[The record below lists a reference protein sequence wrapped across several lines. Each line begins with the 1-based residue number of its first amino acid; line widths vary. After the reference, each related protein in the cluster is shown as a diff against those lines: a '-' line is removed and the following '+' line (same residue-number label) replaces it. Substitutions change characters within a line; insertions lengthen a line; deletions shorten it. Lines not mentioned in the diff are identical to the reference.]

1 MTYDINICFAYK
13 TKNEAEQIKLCR
25 TLLDEVIKRL
35 MQQGKTEFD
44 SLGKIKD
51 ANDIYNADFIIG
63 NSSHPD
69 FQVSHID
76 TNEQI
81 LVRPI
86 PAVVLLSDDNWDKN
100 VNAVSRNPLYD
111 VRAIFRAS
119 RLLRES
125 PDLEE
130 FGQFSEVIKNLLRDV
145 LRKRGLKEEDFSK
158 PIDWKVSVNGDCGT
172 EFISLFSTPSM
183 QKMARKYKDALLSL
197 DDPILRKLRGTIRES
212 LDLKKRCIEI
222 KNFFWKNIPDNVNSY
237 RVPSVLLLGETGCG
251 KSLLSSIAANVIMPD
266 KELTKINISSYN
278 KESIDLMLFGA
289 EKGSYTDSDRD
300 RMGVFIG
307 HCGEVVFLDEIGDMD
322 IETQTHL
329 LTYMDNGQVMPRGMT
344 STVCS
349 PCILIAATNKDVNND
364 STFRKD
370 ILNRF
375 EHVIK
380 IPPIRERKQDMRL
393 LISMLLQ
400 NDKLNPLITDI
411 QHKVQRISLDA
422 IKYLEDREYS
432 GNFRELK
439 FRISQAV
446 NSAFLEGNSCLCL
459 RHFLLANV

>member
-13 TKNEAEQIKLCR
+13 TKSESQQLKLCR
-25 TLLDEVIKRL
+25 ALLDEIFARL
-35 MQQGKTEFD
+35 TQQGKPEFD
-44 SLGKIKD
+44 SLGKIKS

-63 NSSHPD
+63 NAFHPD
-69 FQVSHID
+69 FQIKHTD
-76 TNEQI
+76 TNEQS
-81 LVRPI
+81 LMSPI
-86 PAVVLLSDDNWDKN
+86 PAVILLSEDNWDKN

-119 RLLRES
+119 RLLSES

-130 FGQFSEVIKNLLRDV
+130 FGEFSEVIKNLLRDV
-145 LRKRGLKEEDFSK
+145 LRKRGLQEIDFSK
-158 PIDWKVSVNGDCGT
+158 PVDWKVKVNSDCGT

-183 QKMARKYKDALLSL
+183 QRMARKYKDALLSL
-197 DDPILRKLRGTIRES
+197 DDPIMRTLRDSIRES
-212 LDLKKRCIEI
+212 LDLKKRCMEL
-222 KNFFWKNIPDNVNSY
+222 KNFFGKNRPDNPNSY

-251 KSLLSSIAANVIMPD
+251 KSLLSSIAASVIMPD

-329 LTYMDNGQVMPRGMT
+329 LTYMDNGQVMPRGIA

-349 PCILIAATNKDVNND
+349 PCILIAATNKDVKND

-375 EHVIK
+375 EHVIE
-380 IPPIRERKQDMRL
+380 IPPISERKQDMRL

-400 NDKLNPLITDI
+400 NDNVNPVIPNV
-411 QHKVQRISLDA
+411 QRKVQRISLDA

-439 FRISQAV
+439 FCIRQAV
-446 NSAFLEGNSCLCL
+446 NSAFSEGNSCLCL
-459 RHFLLANV
+459 RHFYNDD

>member
-13 TKNEAEQIKLCR
+13 SKTEKEQLNLCKSLLNEIISQ
-25 TLLDEVIKRL
+25 L

-69 FQVSHID
+69 FQAKHTD
-76 TNEQI
+76 EHEQI
-81 LVRPI
+81 PVRPI
-86 PAVVLLSDDNWDKN
+86 PAVILLTDDIWNKN
-100 VNAVSRNPLYD
+100 VNAVSQNPLYD

-119 RLLRES
+119 KLFS
-125 PDLEE
+125 AQKDMEE
-130 FGQFSEVIKNLLRDV
+130 FGQFSEVVKNLLRHV
-145 LRKRGLKEEDFSK
+145 LRKRGLQERDFSK
-158 PIDWKVSVNGDCGT
+158 PVDWKVKVNNDCDT

-183 QKMARKYKDALLSL
+183 QRMARKYKDALLSL
-197 DDPILRKLRGTIRES
+197 DDPILRKLRGNMKEMF
-212 LDLKKRCIEI
+212 DLKKRCAEI
-222 KNFFWKNIPDNVNSY
+222 KIFLGKTSF
-237 RVPSVLLLGETGCG
+237 RVPSMLLLGETGCG
-251 KSLLSSIAANVIMPD
+251 KSLLSSIAASVIMPD
-266 KELTKINISSYN
+266 KEFTKINISSYN

-322 IETQTHL
+322 TETQTHL
-329 LTYMDNGQVMPRGMT
+329 LTYMDNGQVLPRGMT

-349 PCILIAATNKDVNND
+349 PCILIAATNKDVKND

-375 EHVIK
+375 EHVIE
-380 IPPIRERKQDMRL
+380 IPPISERKQDMRL

-400 NDKLNPLITDI
+400 NDNVNPVISNV
-411 QHKVQRISLDA
+411 QRKVQRISLDA

-446 NSAFLEGNSCLCL
+446 NSAYLDGNSCLCL
-459 RHFLLANV
+459 RHFYNDD

>member
-1 MTYDINICFAYK
+1 MTYDINICFAYR
-13 TKNEAEQIKLCR
+13 TKNESEQLKLCR
-25 TLLDEVIKRL
+25 SLLDDIFAGL
-35 MQQGKTEFD
+35 IQQGKAEFD
-44 SLGKIKD
+44 SLGKIKS
-51 ANDIYNADFIIG
+51 ANDIYDADFIIG

-69 FQVSHID
+69 FQINHID
-76 TNEQI
+76 MNESNFM
-81 LVRPI
+81 RPI
-86 PAVVLLSDDNWDKN
+86 PAVILLSDDRWDKN
-100 VNAVSRNPLYD
+100 VNTVSRNPLYD

-119 RLLRES
+119 KLFSES
-125 PDLEE
+125 RDLEE

-145 LRKRGLKEEDFSK
+145 LRKKGLKEEDFTK
-158 PIDWKVSVNGDCGT
+158 PINWKVKINSDCGT

-183 QKMARKYKDALLSL
+183 QRMAKKYKDALLSI
-197 DDPILRKLRGTIRES
+197 DDPVLRKLRDSIKES
-212 LDLKKRCIEI
+212 LDLKKRCMEI
-222 KNFFWKNIPDNVNSY
+222 KNFFGKNALDNINSY

-251 KSLLSSIAANVIMPD
+251 KSLLSSIAASVIMPD

-300 RMGVFIG
+300 RMGVFIE

-329 LTYMDNGQVMPRGMT
+329 LTYMDNGQVMPRGMANA
-344 STVCS
+344 VCS

-375 EHVIK
+375 EHVVE
-380 IPPIRERKQDMRL
+380 IPSIRERKQDMRL
-393 LISMLLQ
+393 LISILLQ
-400 NDKLNPLITDI
+400 NNKLNPFISDV
-411 QHKVQRISLDA
+411 QRKVQRISLDA
-422 IKYLEDREYS
+422 IKYLEDREYT

-439 FRISQAV
+439 FRITQAV

-459 RHFLLANV
+459 RHFLFHGQ

>member
-13 TKNEAEQIKLCR
+13 SKTEKEPLNLCKSLLNEIISQLI
-25 TLLDEVIKRL
+25 
-35 MQQGKTEFD
+35 QQGKTEFD

-69 FQVSHID
+69 FQAKHTD
-76 TNEQI
+76 EHEQI
-81 LVRPI
+81 PVRPI
-86 PAVVLLSDDNWDKN
+86 PAVILLTDDIWNKN
-100 VNAVSRNPLYD
+100 VNAVSQNPLYY

-119 RLLRES
+119 KLFS
-125 PDLEE
+125 AQKDMEE
-130 FGQFSEVIKNLLRDV
+130 FGQFSEVVKNLLRHV
-145 LRKRGLKEEDFSK
+145 LRKRGLQERDFSK
-158 PIDWKVSVNGDCGT
+158 PVDWKVKVNNDCDT

-183 QKMARKYKDALLSL
+183 QRMARKYKDALLSL
-197 DDPILRKLRGTIRES
+197 DDPILRKLRGNIKEMI
-212 LDLKKRCIEI
+212 DLKKRCAEI
-222 KNFFWKNIPDNVNSY
+222 KNFLGKTSF
-237 RVPSVLLLGETGCG
+237 RVPSMLLLGETGCG
-251 KSLLSSIAANVIMPD
+251 KSLLSSIAASVIMPD

-322 IETQTHL
+322 TETQTHL
-329 LTYMDNGQVMPRGMT
+329 LTYMDNGQVLPRGMT

-349 PCILIAATNKDVNND
+349 PCILIAATNKDVKND

-375 EHVIK
+375 EHVIE
-380 IPPIRERKQDMRL
+380 IPPISERKQDMRL

-400 NDKLNPLITDI
+400 NDNVNPVIPNV
-411 QHKVQRISLDA
+411 QRKVQRISLDA

-439 FRISQAV
+439 FCIRQAV
-446 NSAFLEGNSCLCL
+446 NSAFSEGNSCLCL
-459 RHFLLANV
+459 RHFYNDD

>member
-1 MTYDINICFAYK
+1 MTHDINICFAYK
-13 TKNEAEQIKLCR
+13 TKNESEQINFCKKL
-25 TLLDEVIKRL
+25 LKEIIAGLK
-35 MQQGKTEFD
+35 QQGKIEFD
-44 SLGKIKD
+44 SLGEIKS

-63 NSSHPD
+63 NASHPD
-69 FQVSHID
+69 FQVSR
-76 TNEQI
+76 TNENEKI
-81 LVRPI
+81 FMRPI
-86 PAVVLLSDDNWDKN
+86 PAIILLSDDKWDKN

-119 RLLRES
+119 KLLTES
-125 PDLEE
+125 KDLEE

-145 LRKRGLKEEDFSK
+145 LRKKGLREEDFAK
-158 PIDWKVSVNGDCGT
+158 FIDWKVKINSDFGT

-183 QKMARKYKDALLSL
+183 QKMSRKYKEALLSL
-197 DDPILRKLRGTIRES
+197 DDPILHQLRSSVKES
-212 LDLKKRCIEI
+212 FDLNQRCIEI
-222 KNFFWKNIPDNVNSY
+222 KNFFRKNNPDNINSY

-251 KSLLSSIAANVIMPD
+251 KSLLSSIAASVIMPD

-322 IETQTHL
+322 METQTHL
-329 LTYMDNGQVMPRGMT
+329 LTYMDNGQVMPRGM
-344 STVCS
+344 SSAVCS
-349 PCILIAATNKDVNND
+349 PCILIAATNKDVHND
-364 STFRKD
+364 LNFRKD

-375 EHVIK
+375 EHVIE

-400 NDKLNPLITDI
+400 NDKINPFVLDS
-411 QHKVQRISLDA
+411 QRKVQKISLDA
-422 IKYLEDREYS
+422 IKYLENRGYS

-439 FRISQAV
+439 FRINQAV

-459 RHFLLANV
+459 RHFSFYE

>member
-1 MTYDINICFAYK
+1 MSVDEELAVIDNFFAAKNKKAYK
-13 TKNEAEQIKLCR
+13 
-25 TLLDEVIKRL
+25 IKR
-35 MQQGKTEFD
+35 
-44 SLGKIKD
+44 
-51 ANDIYNADFIIG
+51 AA
-63 NSSHPD
+63 
-69 FQVSHID
+69 
-76 TNEQI
+76 
-81 LVRPI
+81 
-86 PAVVLLSDDNWDKN
+86 
-100 VNAVSRNPLYD
+100 
-111 VRAIFRAS
+111 
-119 RLLRES
+119 
-125 PDLEE
+125 
-130 FGQFSEVIKNLLRDV
+130 
-145 LRKRGLKEEDFSK
+145 
-158 PIDWKVSVNGDCGT
+158 
-172 EFISLFSTPSM
+172 M